1 MSSLSSL
8 EDLNCTDSDCELDSS
23 VGSVFLPLQ
32 PCSKRKNRDP
42 VDIGDA
48 VGGSCAFREVKS
60 AKKAVVVAGE
70 LHFCLSLSFL
80 LGCDGFRFLLLFKK
94 WKCHIF
100 CCLIGIRG
108 LVSGFRWVFV
118 FSHLFRW

>member
-8 EDLNCTDSDCELDSS
+8 EDLNCTDSDGELDSS

-48 VGGSCAFREVKS
+48 VGGSCAFLEVKA

-80 LGCDGFRFLLLFKK
+80 LGCDGFCFLLLFKS

-100 CCLIGIRG
+100 CCFIGIRG
-108 LVSGFRWVFV
+108 LVSGF
-118 FSHLFRW
+118 